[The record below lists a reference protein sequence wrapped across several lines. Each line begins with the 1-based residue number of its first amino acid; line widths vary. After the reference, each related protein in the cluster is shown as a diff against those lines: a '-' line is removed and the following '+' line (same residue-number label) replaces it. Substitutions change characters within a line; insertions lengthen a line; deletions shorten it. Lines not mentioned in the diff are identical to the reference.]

1 MKGEYKMKLFRNIKY
16 IVAVCISIMLMPIWA
31 SADNVFP
38 DPDTYLPR
46 PDELGK
52 YKKVIDDP
60 RSLMDSLHPSKM
72 LPPEAWG
79 QLQYDVEKMKSL
91 WAELVGFKAPDVV
104 GKIAPEIKP
113 GKYTYKDLD
122 KYPGLKKLMMPE
134 MLNRIKAGEPPF
146 AGNIP
151 EFEIIPTRQY
161 YWALPVAEMTKKNLG
176 KTKLDENGYF
186 IDETWEG
193 GVPFPRPSGKFKA
206 QQVLYDYKKR
216 YAYYGNNYS
225 FMGRALG
232 VDKRMNV
239 DFDCIYRV
247 DVARMSRRI
256 LAPPYGYLD
265 KRAEKNG
272 EYKALMSVLSTP
284 RDLKGLSVLTSIY
297 NDANKFNQN
306 MTYVPSIRR
315 VRKMSATDTQD
326 PMNGQ
331 DLIYDDNEGFS
342 QKITPHRYPYTF
354 EIIEEREY
362 LVPISIDGTE
372 YVDSKDGYTL
382 KNVKMQ
388 RRPCYVL
395 QLTQQ
400 DPNYVYSKRIFY
412 IDKEVLMLTGFMQN
426 YDQKGRLYRSSLTI
440 MGFLPESGMFI
451 ANGAPTIQRDHID
464 KHSSCI
470 QLFSAPAVWKR
481 DRFSLK
487 RMMKAAK

>member
-1 MKGEYKMKLFRNIKY
+1 MKLFRHVQY
-16 IVAVCISIMLMPIWA
+16 IMAVCISIILLPLSA
-31 SADNVFP
+31 LADNVFP

-46 PDELGK
+46 PDEIAK
-52 YKKVIDDP
+52 YKNVVDDP

-79 QLQYDVEKMKSL
+79 QLQYDVEKMKSI

-113 GKYTYKDLD
+113 GKYTYKDLE
-122 KYPGLKKLMMPE
+122 KHPGLKKLMMPE

-146 AGNIP
+146 AGNVP

-176 KTKLDENGYF
+176 KTKLDQNGYL
-186 IDETWEG
+186 IDATWEG
-193 GVPFPRPSGKFKA
+193 GVAFPRPSGKFKA
-206 QQVLYDYKKR
+206 QQVFYDYKKR

-225 FMGRALG
+225 FLGRSLG
-232 VDKRMNV
+232 IDKRMNV
-239 DFDCIYRV
+239 DFDCLYRV

-256 LAPPYGYLD
+256 LAPPYGYFD
-265 KRAEKNG
+265 ARAEKNG
-272 EYKALMSVLSTP
+272 EYKALISVLFTP
-284 RDLKGLSVLTSIY
+284 RDLKGMTVLTSIY
-297 NDANKFNQN
+297 NDPNKFNQN
-306 MTYVPSIRR
+306 MMYVPSLRR

-342 QKITPHRYPYTF
+342 QKITPLRYPYTF

-372 YVDSKDGYTL
+372 YVDSKDGYAL

-400 DPNYVYSKRIFY
+400 DSNYVYSKRIFY

-440 MGFLPESGMFI
+440 FGFLPESGMFI
-451 ANGAPTIQRDHID
+451 GNGAPTIQRDHID
-464 KHSSCI
+464 KHSSCV
-470 QLFSAPAVWKR
+470 QLFSAPAVWER
-481 DRFSLK
+481 DRFSMK